1 MASSAAPSFCLSRP
15 IFVAFATLIALFS
28 RMPIAVAHAGT
39 GSDGAIIR
47 TDQTPSPP
55 TTIVI
60 KRGDV
65 ILEAWVWRPQGG
77 GRFPAVLVNH
87 GSGRTRE
94 ELERLGPYEKMAEIV
109 GPVFARHGY
118 VLLYLFR
125 RGVGPST
132 AAGKNAVDLMTE
144 AAAQDQGARNALQ
157 MKLLEGREM
166 SDALA
171 ALARLRQLPEV
182 DPQRVA
188 LVGHSF
194 GGSLSVLMAEREPS
208 LRAVVIFSA
217 AGYSWDRSPDLR
229 GRLLRAVDHTSVPL
243 FFLHAANDFSTN
255 PGKVLD
261 AELARLGKPHRLN
274 IYPAV
279 GRTPEDGHDF
289 PNNSVAVW
297 EPDVF
302 AFLDRYMR

>member
-1 MASSAAPSFCLSRP
+1 MASSTAPLLCLSRP
-15 IFVAFATLIALFS
+15 ILVAFATLIALFS
-28 RMPIAVAHAGT
+28 RMPIAVSHAGT

-65 ILEAWVWRPQGG
+65 TL
-77 GRFPAVLVNH
+77 
-87 GSGRTRE
+87 
-94 ELERLGPYEKMAEIV
+94 
-109 GPVFARHGY
+109 
-118 VLLYLFR
+118 
-125 RGVGPST
+125 
-132 AAGKNAVDLMTE
+132 
-144 AAAQDQGARNALQ
+144 
-157 MKLLEGREM
+157 
-166 SDALA
+166 
-171 ALARLRQLPEV
+171 
-182 DPQRVA
+182 
-188 LVGHSF
+188 
-194 GGSLSVLMAEREPS
+194 
-208 LRAVVIFSA
+208 VIFSA

-229 GRLLRAVDHTSVPL
+229 ARLLRAVGHTSVPM